1 MRVRPQLLSPLIALA
16 MNAWFETGSADDLN
30 IPRLRV
36 SLRIRGDALD
46 PEFLTQQFGVTPSL
60 SARKG
65 ETVIRHGREG
75 LQRTGVWV
83 YRLDVPPETE
93 LGQVIGLLLEVFPE
107 DSTLWGEITSAF
119 TADVFCGIFLQDEN
133 QSTVVEPEVLAA
145 LARRGLPLSL
155 DLYAPHG
162 TDEHAGA

>member
-1 MRVRPQLLSPLIALA
+1 
-16 MNAWFETGSADDLN
+16 MNNWFDNSSVEALN

-65 ETVIRHGREG
+65 ETVVRHGRESAEK
-75 LQRTGVWV
+75 TGVWV
-83 YRLDVPPETE
+83 YRLEVPPATE
-93 LGQVIGLLLEVFPE
+93 LGEVIALLLEVFPE
-107 DSTLWGEITSAF
+107 DSTLWGEITSAY

-133 QSTVVEPEVLAA
+133 QSTVVEPEILAA
-145 LARRGLPLSL
+145 LARRGLPLSF
-155 DLYAPHG
+155 DFYAPHSS
-162 TDEHAGA
+162 DPHAGA

>member
-1 MRVRPQLLSPLIALA
+1 MT
-16 MNAWFETGSADDLN
+16 NWFATSTAEDLN

-65 ETVIRHGREG
+65 ETVIREGREN
-75 LQRTGVWV
+75 LQKTGVWL
-83 YRLDVPPETE
+83 YRLEVPSATE
-93 LGQVIGLLLEVFPE
+93 LGEVIALLLEVFPE
-107 DSTLWGEITSAF
+107 DSTLWGEITSAY
-119 TADVFCGIFLQDEN
+119 TADVFCGVFLQDEN

-155 DLYAPHG
+155 DFYAPHSS
-162 TDEHAGA
+162 DAHAGA